1 MSLCHYMV
9 NIHSGAVTL
18 MILGFCLQKN
28 EKNYSNTVMISVL
41 LTLSAVQMR
50 LSEAETGSFFFL
62 CVRMC
67 KSSSCPVVCFYVQCV
82 PLGCQSQVVVQESY
96 IKPHKSV
103 IHGVSKTKKLKNNFY
118 RCLHDK
124 A

>member
-41 LTLSAVQMR
+41 LASSAVQMR
-50 LSEAETGSFFFL
+50 LSEAETGSVFP
-62 CVRMC
+62 VRAH
-67 KSSSCPVVCFYVQCV
+67 VQ
-82 PLGCQSQVVVQESY
+82 
-96 IKPHKSV
+96 
-103 IHGVSKTKKLKNNFY
+103 KL
-118 RCLHDK
+118 
-124 A
+124 

>member
-18 MILGFCLQKN
+18 MILSFCLQKN

-50 LSEAETGSFFFL
+50 LSEAQTGLFFSYACACAKAL
-62 CVRMC
+62 
-67 KSSSCPVVCFYVQCV
+67 
-82 PLGCQSQVVVQESY
+82 VVQW
-96 IKPHKSV
+96 SV
-103 IHGVSKTKKLKNNFY
+103 FMFSAFRWAVKTKLSY
-118 RCLHDK
+118 RNLT
-124 A
+124 